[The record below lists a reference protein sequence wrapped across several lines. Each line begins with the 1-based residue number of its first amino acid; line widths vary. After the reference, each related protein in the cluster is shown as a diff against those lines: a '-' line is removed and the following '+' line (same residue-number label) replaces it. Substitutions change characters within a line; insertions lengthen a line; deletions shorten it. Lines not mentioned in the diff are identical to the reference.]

1 VYRVIMSCELKEESE
16 FSKKFDVPFFTM
28 YQLYT
33 DYSGEKWMNVK
44 YAEIGGTKIHY
55 IKQNTPPKNTIINDY
70 GKLNSSFDT
79 IFMPHYWNKTGLV
92 PGNKKGDLQVY
103 IENGGSFVNL
113 SNEET
118 INQTD
123 ETMKNYNNT
132 KSYIVHDDLL
142 LSDSHKIPELLMDKI
157 LSHAR
162 LFLSFK
168 WNDDD
173 DIFYGIYDF
182 ADSKWKIESDAYN
195 HEMLTDVK
203 SMNEDENK
211 ICEAMTDFLNFV
223 KNGAQP
229 SIVSSAAGGGSGQF
243 QLSSSS
249 GGETNP
255 DYNYDNKGD
264 RKNYQYKRDP
274 TVTKTQPIEKTRD
287 EYNALA
293 SSLIKNQTNLNKKTQ
308 NFCECYIT
316 LINQFINFVISTT
329 KPHVDTSNSIV
340 NLFNY
345 IIANLQIEIEKKKI
359 IFGGGKVTY
368 DTPPKNNNP
377 VTYFGNAESE
387 KNVNKKNVII
397 VGAGPTGTYMGI
409 ILKLMA
415 PDLEVYI
422 LEKRIKIGTN
432 EREMTRGENTIN
444 VKTTIDV
451 ASLTNFNDLIEKYD
465 IDDSKFISTTKKDNF
480 NLIPIDIVFDYKK
493 PNSNALSIN
502 KLEYALANYAQTI
515 GVLLFHTNDSY
526 EKHVNSETIGIFD
539 ATGGRLKEQKHYYF
553 RVQKEQIAGDG
564 LNINS
569 LDFHNNK
576 IPIICVGESL
586 FKGNYQTGLG
596 MNTICTMC
604 FFVSFLFTLTMGV
617 KEGYAETYKKFFEK
631 DFPIESEANI
641 TGPDPGPDPISTSI
655 ANPGPTSSLTSI
667 ANPVSTSSLT
677 SITNPVSTPISTS
690 IANPVSTPIST
701 SIANPV
707 STSSLTSITNPVSTS
722 SLTSITNP
730 VSTSVSTS
738 VPKNKTFIGVIFKD
752 MIPEEVNVVHS
763 IPTGSTVEK
772 IDEYI
777 DNIVNG
783 SAIPQNDKMVYFELT
798 AEDEIEMADLIGKI

>member
-1 VYRVIMSCELKEESE
+1 MSCELKEESD

-79 IFMPHYWNKTGLV
+79 IFMPHYWNKTGLM

-123 ETMKNYNNT
+123 ETMENYNNT

-142 LSDSHKIPELLMDKI
+142 LSDSHKIPELLIEKI

-243 QLSSSS
+243 QSSPSSSS

-293 SSLIKNQTNLNKKTQ
+293 SSLIKNQTNLDKKTQ

-316 LINQFINFVISTT
+316 LINQFINFLISTT
-329 KPHVDTSNSIV
+329 KPHVDTSNSIA

-345 IIANLQIEIEKKKI
+345 IIANLQIEIQKKNI

-451 ASLTNFNDLIEKYD
+451 ASFTNFNELIEKYD
-465 IDDSKFISTTKKDNF
+465 IDDAKFISTTKKDNF

-493 PNSNALSIN
+493 KNSNALSIN

-617 KEGYAETYKKFFEK
+617 KEDYAKTYKKFFNK
-631 DFPIESEANI
+631 DFPIESEANV
-641 TGPDPGPDPISTSI
+641 TGPDPVSTPGPDP
-655 ANPGPTSSLTSI
+655 SLS
-667 ANPVSTSSLT
+667 
-677 SITNPVSTPISTS
+677 
-690 IANPVSTPIST
+690 
-701 SIANPV
+701 
-707 STSSLTSITNPVSTS
+707 
-722 SLTSITNP
+722 
-730 VSTSVSTS
+730 SVSTL
-738 VPKNKTFIGVIFKD
+738 VQPLVQTLFQPLVYPLLQTLFQL
-752 MIPEEVNVVHS
+752 
-763 IPTGSTVEK
+763 
-772 IDEYI
+772 
-777 DNIVNG
+777 
-783 SAIPQNDKMVYFELT
+783 PQ
-798 AEDEIEMADLIGKI
+798 